1 MDREKM
7 RVMFAAIMPKVV
19 ITLMMLMATVVIMVI
34 MMIND
39 YSEDY
44 DDLARGQ
51 LGSSTWTS
59 CSESLIRTETDPST
73 SRFITATTTIIIIII
88 ICIIIV
94 VIVFM
99 IIKEF
104 MIATDMSSCGDPAEK
119 LR

>member
-1 MDREKM
+1 
-7 RVMFAAIMPKVV
+7 
-19 ITLMMLMATVVIMVI
+19 
-34 MMIND
+34 MIK
-39 YSEDY
+39 
-44 DDLARGQ
+44 
-51 LGSSTWTS
+51 
-59 CSESLIRTETDPST
+59 TETDPLT
-73 SRFITATTTIIIIII
+73 SRFITATTTIIIII